1 MFIFTANLIIGSI
14 VMSIISLI
22 FILVSSALKK
32 TWSAKSRRTVWMFI
46 TLGFILSPLPLKL
59 SPEASVTALGYS
71 EASQTV
77 FLVFNSGIHYFPR
90 SSLLISLIFFI
101 WLAGFLAFLI
111 SCYVKQYR
119 FNSYVTRLASPCS
132 DEYKLTAMELAYS
145 MNICIPR
152 VMVLK
157 NITTPMLVG
166 LSRPTV
172 LIPDVSYSKP
182 ELTLILRH
190 EFTHMKRKDIRF
202 KALFVLC
209 NAIHWFNPLVHFI
222 SRRID
227 TECELACDE
236 EVIRGIPND
245 ARKLYCT
252 AILNTA
258 LHGAVHTRPLSPAL
272 ATSLQCGKHSLKNR
286 LEMIVSAKNRKI
298 PLFVCFFIILI
309 VTFLSSYTVIQSDKF
324 GDGATVTTTVYYTV
338 TDGNTYR
345 NTTTFDTNISPDIHR

>member
-227 TECELACDE
+227 TE
-236 EVIRGIPND
+236 
-245 ARKLYCT
+245 
-252 AILNTA
+252 
-258 LHGAVHTRPLSPAL
+258 
-272 ATSLQCGKHSLKNR
+272 
-286 LEMIVSAKNRKI
+286 
-298 PLFVCFFIILI
+298 
-309 VTFLSSYTVIQSDKF
+309 
-324 GDGATVTTTVYYTV
+324 
-338 TDGNTYR
+338 
-345 NTTTFDTNISPDIHR
+345 